1 MSSSKDLLL
10 AIPKGRILKD
20 LNPIFSKIGLK
31 IEDEFYNDDTRQL
44 TFATN
49 LKNLKIIKVR
59 SFDVATFV
67 KFGVAD
73 IGIAGLDVIEEFE
86 SKMIYRL
93 LDLNIGS
100 CRLSVAGCDDK
111 QVDFDKISHITIAT
125 KYINLT
131 NKFFAQKSIQAE
143 TIKLNGAIEIAPKIG
158 LSDFIVDLVDSGQTL
173 KANNMREILKIL
185 DVTSFLIANKTSF
198 STKNEEINQI
208 VNRFQQL

>member
-198 STKNEEINQI
+198 STKSEEINQI